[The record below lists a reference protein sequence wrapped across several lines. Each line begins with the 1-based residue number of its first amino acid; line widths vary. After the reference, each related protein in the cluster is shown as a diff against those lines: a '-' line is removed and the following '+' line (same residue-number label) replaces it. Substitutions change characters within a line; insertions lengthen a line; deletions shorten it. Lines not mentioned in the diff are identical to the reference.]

1 MGYLSVY
8 SYSPLSPLYS
18 TLQASCSHF
27 MKFLLFSGV
36 NLCRLQKRDCNGM
49 VFIVVTSTMMTA
61 RGATNKT
68 CKGENLG
75 QTETAHGWALKN
87 IEGSPVLWN
96 CEIQGAQ
103 HMLLYEKKNLLV
115 AQEQKQSA
123 RGSPDATRAQP
134 CSSKI
139 GKRSFSSLTQ

>member
-18 TLQASCSHF
+18 TLQASCSHV

-103 HMLLYEKKNLLV
+103 HMLLYEKKPPSYPR
-115 AQEQKQSA
+115 AKAKKCQ
-123 RGSPDATRAQP
+123 GSQGATRAQP
-134 CSSKI
+134 CRSKI
-139 GKRSFSSLTQ
+139 GKRNLFSLTE